1 MSNVCYVK
9 KPTFVINA
17 NGKLSESLRADN
29 TKGQKMVAVQTHNFE
44 SLKVALSWIN
54 KEGQKKSTTLYL
66 YEIRPS
72 TQGAYNVRCAIV
84 PVKKAQ
90 ATRPNNNTTTTVNR
104 IANATKTTN
113 ANANTNANR
122 SNANRSNANAN
133 RTTANTN
140 ANRSNANAT
149 TSRTANRSNANAN
162 RTNTNANRVKGNT
175 TTKSVANQNT
185 PSANTI
191 IPNANANANKRVVK
205 ATRRLS
211 KTNKAKA

>member
-29 TKGQKMVAVQTHNFE
+29 TKGQKMIAVQTHNFE

-122 SNANRSNANAN
+122 SNAN
-133 RTTANTN
+133 
-140 ANRSNANAT
+140 AT

>member
-122 SNANRSNANAN
+122 SNANAN

-205 ATRRLS
+205 ATRRPS